1 MPLAIGRYLCTVR
14 KYFNSRR
21 GRRPHRER
29 LKPGVTA
36 VRRSVGEEGGDVEGE
51 HSKTRCQSAFE
62 RRLPFAE
69 IAICADQIT
78 DHAARGAPRHRASR
92 PASLPKRRYQQP
104 PGRGASAGCTER
116 RRRGPSRT
124 VGVSQGVEALAH
136 GVQRDARGMTSAAA
150 GGPAAR
156 TRRRGRWEAVCA
168 REGMPLSLW
177 GSRRRHRTRGWRIG
191 AAWARK

>member
-29 LKPGVTA
+29 VQPGVTA

-51 HSKTRCQSAFE
+51 HSRTRCQSAFGK
-62 RRLPFAE
+62 RLLFAE

-124 VGVSQGVEALAH
+124 VGISQGVEALAH
-136 GVQRDARGMTSAAA
+136 GVQRRTRDDVGGC
-150 GGPAAR
+150 GGPC
-156 TRRRGRWEAVCA
+156 G
-168 REGMPLSLW
+168 
-177 GSRRRHRTRGWRIG
+177 
-191 AAWARK
+191 